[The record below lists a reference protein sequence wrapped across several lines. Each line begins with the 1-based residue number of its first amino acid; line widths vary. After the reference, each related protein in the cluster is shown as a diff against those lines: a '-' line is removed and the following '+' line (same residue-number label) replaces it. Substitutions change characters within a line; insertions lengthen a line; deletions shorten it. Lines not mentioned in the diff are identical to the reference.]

1 MSLLRSSTGSGGG
14 AGSGSGSDGGS
25 SSGRGSG
32 PGTGR
37 GDSRTPEPPAPRGP
51 SAVPRTGP
59 AIWAR
64 DLAMGMRFAAGGGRE
79 GWIRTALTALGVGL
93 GVAVLLLCSSV
104 PPLLDAW
111 HGREKARENLGQ
123 VHAPPR
129 SDRTVLYASAD
140 TTFRG
145 APIRGRLLR
154 PDGAHPALPPGI
166 GHPPGPGRMLVS
178 PALKELLNSP
188 EGALLR
194 DRLPYGVAGV
204 IGDKGLLGPRELTYV
219 AQSATLT
226 APAGYRVDHFGKNW
240 HPPPMQAPVA
250 LLVVMT
256 CVTLMLP
263 VLAFL
268 GTSIRFG
275 SERRERRLAAL
286 RLVGADV
293 RTTRRISSGEALFG
307 ALLGLAGG
315 GALFLAGRQCAS
327 VITLWGVNV
336 FPSDVAPAPLAAA
349 LIAVLVPAAAVV
361 VTLLAQRGITVE
373 PLGIV
378 RNRPALRRRLWWR
391 VALPAVGLALLVP
404 PARAQPWRDTP
415 FNAFRLATGAMLL
428 LLGVTAL
435 LPWLVDAVVG
445 RLHGGPVGWQLAV
458 RRLQLSSSSAT
469 RAVSGITIAVAGAI
483 AIHMLMTGMQ
493 AGYAQAYADSG
504 KLPRISLWA
513 EAKGWPQT
521 RRALGALR
529 ATPGVTAVRGTI
541 DANITRLPAAGRPAS
556 GARLSTLA
564 VGSCAELRRLA
575 HLGSCRDGEVFLTDA
590 TGRDAAL
597 APGTTVSLNPPYPFE
612 GPRPPHPWTVPAA
625 AREVRLLDRTRG
637 PDHFSYDLLAT
648 PSALD
653 AGRLGHPTAEF
664 KVDFDRGTPDAVE
677 YIRNTVARIDPT
689 MNESSAVDNPHD
701 AQYTGVRNSLFA
713 GAVLTLL
720 LIGSGL
726 VISTVEQLH
735 ERRRLLST
743 LDAYGT
749 RRTTLGW
756 SVLWQTALPVLLGLG
771 LALGCGLAL
780 GTLLLT
786 TIDNPVTVD
795 WPVVAGI
802 TGAGGGMIFL
812 VTLLSLPPLWRMMRP
827 DGLRTE

>member
-1 MSLLRSSTGSGGG
+1 MSLLRSSTGSGGAG
-14 AGSGSGSDGGS
+14 DSGGSSGSGSG
-25 SSGRGSG
+25 
-32 PGTGR
+32 R
-37 GDSRTPEPPAPRGP
+37 GDDRTPGPSAPRGP
-51 SAVPRTGP
+51 SAAPRTGP
-59 AIWAR
+59 AAWAR

-79 GWIRTALTALGVGL
+79 GWTRTALTALGVGL

-104 PPLLDAW
+104 PPLMDAW

-123 VHAPPR
+123 EHNPPR
-129 SDRTVLYASAD
+129 SDRTLLCASAD

-145 APIRGRLLR
+145 APVRGRLVR
-154 PDGAHPALPPGI
+154 PDGAHPPVPPGI
-166 GHPPGPGRMLVS
+166 GRLPGPGRMLVS
-178 PALKELLNSP
+178 PALKDLLDSP

-194 DRLPYGVAGV
+194 DRLHYDVAGV
-204 IGDKGLLGPRELTYV
+204 IGDEGLLGPQELTYV
-219 AQSATLT
+219 AQSATLAT
-226 APAGYRVDHFGKNW
+226 PGGYRIDRFGKNW
-240 HPPPMQAPVA
+240 DAPPMRAPAVV
-250 LLVVMT
+250 LVVMT
-256 CVTLMLP
+256 GVTLMMP

-275 SERRERRLAAL
+275 NERRERRLAAL

-293 RTTRRISSGEALFG
+293 PTTRRIASGEALFG
-307 ALLGLAGG
+307 SLLGLAGG
-315 GALFLAGRQCAS
+315 GALFLAGRQSAS

-336 FPSDVAPAPLAAA
+336 FPSDVTPAPLAAA
-349 LIAVLVPAAAVV
+349 LIAVLVPTAAVV
-361 VTLLAQRGITVE
+361 VTLFAQRGITIE

-378 RNRPALRRRLWWR
+378 RNRPVLRRRLWWR
-391 VALPAVGLALLVP
+391 VALPAVGIALLVP
-404 PARAQPWRDTP
+404 LARAQPWRDTP
-415 FNAFRLATGAMLL
+415 LNAFQLATGSILL
-428 LLGVTAL
+428 LLGVTVL

-445 RLHGGPVGWQLAV
+445 RLHGGPVAWQLAV
-458 RRLQLSSSSAT
+458 RRLQLSSGSAT
-469 RAVSGITIAVAGAI
+469 RAVSGITVAVAGAI

-493 AGYAQAYADSG
+493 AGYAEAYAESG
-504 KLPRISLWA
+504 KLPRIGLWA
-513 EAKGWPQT
+513 DAHGWPQT
-521 RRALGALR
+521 QRALGALR

-541 DANITRLPAAGRPAS
+541 DANIGRLPAGRRPVS
-556 GARLSTLA
+556 GAPLSTLA
-564 VGSCAELRRLA
+564 VGSCAELHKLA
-575 HLGSCRDGEVFLTDA
+575 RLGSCRDGEVFLTDA

-597 APGTTVSLNPPYPFE
+597 APGATINLGPPYAGQSPQP
-612 GPRPPHPWTVPAA
+612 PRPWTIPAA
-625 AREVRLLDRTRG
+625 ARTVRLLDRVRA

-653 AGRLGHPTAEF
+653 TGRLDQPTAEF

-677 YIRNTVARIDPT
+677 YIRNTVARINPA

-701 AQYTGVRNSLFA
+701 AQFNSVRKGLFA
-713 GAVLTLL
+713 GAVVTLL

-749 RRTTLGW
+749 RRATLGW

-786 TIDNPVTVD
+786 VIDSTVTVD

-802 TGAGGGMIFL
+802 AAAGGGMIFF